1 MDSNSIKLLT
11 FNISLVPFWMSPYLR
26 AHNFSLQPE
35 VISAD
40 IINLQE
46 VHSYDMLWYLQKLL
60 TGFPYISYKRGL
72 VGPKAGLVTFSKE
85 SIISNI
91 FESLSFHRGVLISK
105 LKSGVMIANVH
116 LIANTDG
123 DWSKDNRFYVR
134 HKIQLDELNEMLNK
148 LNLSQHIILS
158 GDFNLAKSSDLY
170 NYFLKKGA
178 WKDAMPLD
186 FEATFHAEFLAH
198 DRKPQRVDYILIKG
212 DFKVLS
218 TLLLFDSKVKNIY
231 LSNHLA
237 LSVIVKLLQ

>member
-11 FNISLVPFWMSPYLR
+11 FNISLVPFWRSPYLR
-26 AHNFSLQPE
+26 VRNFSLQPE

-40 IINLQE
+40 VINLQE
-46 VHSYDMLWYLQKLL
+46 VHSYDMLWQLQKLL
-60 TGFPYISYKRGL
+60 IGFPYISYKRGL
-72 VGPKAGLVTFSKE
+72 VGPKSGLVTFSKE
-85 SIISNI
+85 SIVSNI

-105 LKSGVMIANVH
+105 LKSGMIIVNVH

-123 DWSKDNRFYVR
+123 DWSKGNRFYTK
-134 HKIQLDELNEMLNK
+134 HKIQLNKLNEILNK
-148 LNLSQHIILS
+148 FNLSQHIILS
-158 GDFNLAKSSDLY
+158 GDFNLAKTSDLY

-178 WKDAMPLD
+178 WKDTMPLD